1 MRILGVL
8 KLRIEFCRF
17 SRGNE
22 SGPSR
27 QGHLGH
33 RGKHDFLAV
42 FLATAPLGHR
52 GKNLGPATAPATAMA
67 PAAATAPAT
76 ATTPATA
83 LWRPLCVC
91 SMTDGLRPSR
101 PRTPEINFDAELH
114 LVIAESFLSKIYF
127 WGRSRR
133 PQLGQNLFLGCGAAG
148 ARRPEAAPV
157 PRSGRTLLRSRRA
170 LARNTRALVRDYLL
184 TFTHFQRIFEPT
196 IDTFFEIKIWAP
208 THFSCALLSQNFSS
222 SFEIHH
228 KKASKLR
235 QKRHILRRDFGTRK
249 VHENGLP

>member
-101 PRTPEINFDAELH
+101 PRTPEINFGAELH
-114 LVIAESFLSKIYF
+114 LVIAGSLLSKIYF
-127 WGRSRR
+127 WGAGRR
-133 PQLGQNLFLGCGAAG
+133 VRGGL
-148 ARRPEAAPV
+148 RPHQYSAIQ
-157 PRSGRTLLRSRRA
+157 
-170 LARNTRALVRDYLL
+170 
-184 TFTHFQRIFEPT
+184 FTHSQYT
-196 IDTFFEIKIWAP
+196 DTRPCVSA
-208 THFSCALLSQNFSS
+208 THAQERHPHRRCA
-222 SFEIHH
+222 
-228 KKASKLR
+228 
-235 QKRHILRRDFGTRK
+235 
-249 VHENGLP
+249 GLCTE